1 MSAQLSI
8 LCGLLFILCLCLACK
23 VWILR
28 TGIREIRRQ
37 LSERLRISTNTLL
50 TVPGNDR
57 QLKKLASAL
66 NRELRA
72 LRDAR
77 LRYEQGDQ
85 ELKDAVA
92 NLSHDLR
99 TPLTSICGYL
109 DLLENTEKSPQA
121 ERYLELVRNRAD
133 FLRKQLEELF
143 GYSLAASAPEGEP
156 ELLSLN
162 SVLEESLA
170 AFYGAM
176 AGRRITPDISMPEK
190 RVERYVNRSALL
202 RVFGNII
209 SNALKYSK
217 GDLAVVMDENGN
229 ISFSNH
235 AEGLDAVSVDRLFDR
250 FYTVE
255 SARHSTGLGLS
266 IARLLTEQMGGTIG
280 ASLEGDVLTITLSL
294 PA

>member
-28 TGIREIRRQ
+28 TGIRDIRRQ

-217 GDLAVVMDENGN
+217 GDLTVVMDENGN

-235 AEGLDAVSVDRLFDR
+235 AEGLDTVSVGRLFDR

>member
-1 MSAQLSI
+1 MQ
-8 LCGLLFILCLCLACK
+8 GLDFEGRDQGDPPPAFRTAADFHQHPAHRSGK
-23 VWILR
+23 RQAVKKTGLR
-28 TGIREIRRQ
+28 
-37 LSERLRISTNTLL
+37 
-50 TVPGNDR
+50 P
-57 QLKKLASAL
+57 L

-190 RVERYVNRSALL
+190 RVERYVNRS
-202 RVFGNII
+202 
-209 SNALKYSK
+209 
-217 GDLAVVMDENGN
+217 
-229 ISFSNH
+229 
-235 AEGLDAVSVDRLFDR
+235 RLFSR
-250 FYTVE
+250 
-255 SARHSTGLGLS
+255 
-266 IARLLTEQMGGTIG
+266 
-280 ASLEGDVLTITLSL
+280 
-294 PA
+294 